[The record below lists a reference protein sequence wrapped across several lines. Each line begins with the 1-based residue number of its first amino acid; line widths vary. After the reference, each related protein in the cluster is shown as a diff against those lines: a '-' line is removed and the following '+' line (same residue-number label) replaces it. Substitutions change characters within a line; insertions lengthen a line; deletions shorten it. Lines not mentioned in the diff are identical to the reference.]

1 MREVYHSTKE
11 AVRLNKDKGFTLIE
25 LLVVIAIIAILA
37 AIAIPQFAQFRMRA
51 FNSSA
56 ESDLRNLKTAEEALY
71 ADYFSYGSTQSGELP
86 SSGTGATTTCTQ
98 NGVVLAGPLAA
109 ATTAVS
115 GGYISGITLVQ
126 TTTGTLTGEEVAVGI
141 GVSSNVD
148 IRADVNQ
155 NCQNYTAVSHHN
167 GGDTVYGVDSDST
180 SIYYQ
185 KSSNFVNDSKGNLPV
200 QVPTPTSGID
210 FQSPWRTQ

>member
-51 FNSSA
+51 FNSTA
-56 ESDLRNLKTAEEALY
+56 ESDLRNLKTTEEALY
-71 ADYFSYGSTQSGELP
+71 ADYFSYGGTRVGTLP
-86 SSGTGATTTCTQ
+86 ASGTSAGTSCTAT
-98 NGVVLAGPLAA
+98 GIVAAGPLAA
-109 ATTAVS
+109 ATTSVS
-115 GGYISGITLVQ
+115 GAYIEGV
-126 TTTGTLTGEEVAVGI
+126 TLTQSGTSVTGELVVAGI

-148 IRADVNQ
+148 MQADVEST
-155 NCQNYTAVSHHN
+155 CQTYTAVAHHN
-167 GGDTVYGVDSDST
+167 GGDTAYGVDSDST

-185 KSSNFVNDSKGNLPV
+185 KDSTFVGDPKGALPV
-200 QVPTPTSGID
+200 SVPAPNPGID
-210 FQSPWRTQ
+210 FSSPPWKTQ